1 MPLNLSVLNLCIDN
15 HYLYLQAGAILL
27 LNYGL
32 RMRLVEY
39 TEEGV
44 DLYLNFAQ
52 NEDYFF
58 VLGKVQSLRK
68 HFKCV
73 CLLL

>member
-1 MPLNLSVLNLCIDN
+1 M
-15 HYLYLQAGAILL
+15 L

-68 HFKCV
+68 HSKCV